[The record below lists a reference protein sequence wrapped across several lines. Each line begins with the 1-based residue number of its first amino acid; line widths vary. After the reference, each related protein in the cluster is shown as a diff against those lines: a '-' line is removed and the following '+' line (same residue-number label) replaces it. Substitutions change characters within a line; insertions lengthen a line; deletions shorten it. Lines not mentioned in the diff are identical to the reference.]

1 MTPTK
6 DKTQITAEIIVCL
19 RPLLRQRGTMSLSS
33 DTANHSAEIAQTIAA
48 TNTPVSNMPS
58 PPRAVFT
65 QNCRYANEIGV
76 DMPRSRRWGGV
87 RAPFPAHC
95 FDGGE
100 PFQEF
105 TLCRDGRA
113 RFEIEAVGG
122 KAA

>member
-1 MTPTK
+1 
-6 DKTQITAEIIVCL
+6 
-19 RPLLRQRGTMSLSS
+19 
-33 DTANHSAEIAQTIAA
+33 
-48 TNTPVSNMPS
+48 PVSNMPS

-76 DMPRSRRWGGV
+76 DMPRSRRRGGV

-105 TLCRDGRA
+105 ILCRNGRA

-122 KAA
+122 KAARPPEELRSFRHGKSGEFRRLEIS